1 MEINA
6 EKVKELR
13 EQSGAGIMDCKRA
26 LRETGGDLREA
37 VDYLRKQGIVK
48 AGKKA
53 GRSAEEGLI
62 GLSVSEDGSG
72 ASLVEVNCETDFVA
86 RTDQFQKFVQD
97 LSAAVLK
104 SQPASLEEL
113 LSEKLARG
121 SVEEE
126 LKGLI
131 ARLGE
136 NMRVR
141 RFKKVSVNARE
152 RERAGAYLHAGSKI
166 GSLIKIRGDKATEEI
181 CRNISMHVAA
191 MQPAYIHREAVPL
204 AVIDKEREII
214 AASPELAGKPVQILE
229 KILNGKLGRYYSDVC
244 LLEQPYVKDTSGKK
258 TVGQYLKEIDSTA
271 EVLEMVRFQVGGP
284 L

>member
-86 RTDQFQKFVQD
+86 RT
-97 LSAAVLK
+97 
-104 SQPASLEEL
+104 
-113 LSEKLARG
+113 
-121 SVEEE
+121 
-126 LKGLI
+126 
-131 ARLGE
+131 
-136 NMRVR
+136 
-141 RFKKVSVNARE
+141 
-152 RERAGAYLHAGSKI
+152 
-166 GSLIKIRGDKATEEI
+166 
-181 CRNISMHVAA
+181 
-191 MQPAYIHREAVPL
+191 
-204 AVIDKEREII
+204 
-214 AASPELAGKPVQILE
+214 
-229 KILNGKLGRYYSDVC
+229 
-244 LLEQPYVKDTSGKK
+244 
-258 TVGQYLKEIDSTA
+258 
-271 EVLEMVRFQVGGP
+271 
-284 L
+284 